1 MHKVIETKGLILSFD
16 ISFSLFFNISASQW
30 LNFSFFTEFL
40 VFLCDLCVLV
50 WGLSFTFLLDKKID
64 IIYNVTIMKEIFVN
78 LGADS
83 YNITIDKG
91 ILNQVGALI
100 SKVITPRK
108 AIVVTDKIVETL
120 YGKIVLDSLSECK
133 FDVKLVSLALGEEQ
147 KTLAKAEELYEH
159 LFAHEMDRISLL
171 VALGGGVLGDLAGF
185 VAATFM
191 RGIPFIQIPT
201 TLLAQVDSSVGGKV
215 AVNHPR
221 GKNMIGCF
229 YQPKAVIIDTDTL
242 RTLPKGEI
250 TAGMVEVMK
259 YGMIKEADFFEYVE
273 EYLPEILSLDSDAL
287 EEAVYNSCKT
297 KAHVVE
303 LDETEQGIRAILN
316 YGHTIGHALEAL
328 TSYKKYRHGD
338 AVAMGMIYV
347 SKIARSMK
355 LADETVLKRQESFF
369 AKLGLRLKDT
379 ELDPHDIVSKLYQDK
394 KTIAGKLRF
403 VLPTRIGNVVIDD
416 SVSEQTILNALT
428 E

>member
-1 MHKVIETKGLILSFD
+1 VRTV
-16 ISFSLFFNISASQW
+16 FF
-30 LNFSFFTEFL
+30 
-40 VFLCDLCVLV
+40 
-50 WGLSFTFLLDKKID
+50 LDKKIN
-64 IIYNVTIMKEIFVN
+64 INYNVTIMKEIFVN

-83 YNITIDKG
+83 YNITIDNG
-91 ILNQVGALI
+91 IINQVGSLI
-100 SKVITPRK
+100 SKVITPCK
-108 AIVVTDKIVETL
+108 AIVVTDKIVEPL

-147 KTLAKAEELYEH
+147 KTLAKAEELYGH
-159 LFAHEMDRISLL
+159 LFDHEMDRKSLI

-191 RGIPFIQIPT
+191 RGIPFVQIPT

-242 RTLPKGEI
+242 RTLPKAEI
-250 TAGMVEVMK
+250 TAGIVEVMK
-259 YGMIKEADFFEYVE
+259 YGMIKEADFFDYVE
-273 EYLPEILSLDSDAL
+273 KHLSEILSLDSDAL

-347 SKIARSMK
+347 SKIARSMN
-355 LADETVLKRQESFF
+355 LADETVLKRQESLFT
-369 AKLGLRLKDT
+369 KLGLSLKDT

-403 VLPTRIGNVVIDD
+403 VLPTRIGNVIIDD